1 MATTQI
7 QTVHTGADKAK
18 LGLAVAL
25 VLAALSGFYLLGQQ
39 GQWLQW
45 GVLLACLAGAVVVF
59 FLSESGRQL
68 AGFGR
73 EAWREVRKVV
83 WPARKEAMQIT
94 AYVFGCADHGAVPLA
109 VGQDA
114 GMAFLRFDSG
124 MEKIMTDAVASPSA
138 VSPMAASANPDLR
151 WYVVH
156 AYSGMEKAVERNIL
170 ERIARSGMQHKFGRI
185 LVPMEEVVEV
195 KNGQKRTTE
204 RKFFPGYV
212 LVEMIMDDES
222 WHLVKHTNKVTGFVG
237 GAKNRPAP
245 ISEAEVMKIVNQMQ
259 EGTEKPRHKVE
270 FVVGEYVRVKDG
282 PFTDFNGSVED
293 VNYEK
298 SKVRVSVTIFG
309 RSTPVELEFS
319 QIEKT

>member
-1 MATTQI
+1 
-7 QTVHTGADKAK
+7 
-18 LGLAVAL
+18 
-25 VLAALSGFYLLGQQ
+25 
-39 GQWLQW
+39 
-45 GVLLACLAGAVVVF
+45 
-59 FLSESGRQL
+59 
-68 AGFGR
+68 
-73 EAWREVRKVV
+73 
-83 WPARKEAMQIT
+83 
-94 AYVFGCADHGAVPLA
+94 
-109 VGQDA
+109 
-114 GMAFLRFDSG
+114 
-124 MEKIMTDAVASPSA
+124 MTDDVLVPAVEA
-138 VSPMAASANPDLR
+138 AASAAAENPDLR

-156 AYSGMEKAVERNIL
+156 AYSGMEKAVERNIQ
-170 ERIARSGMQHKFGRI
+170 ERIVRSGMQAKFGRI
-185 LVPMEEVVEV
+185 LVPMEEVVEI
-195 KNGQKRTTE
+195 KNGQKKTTE

-212 LVEMIMDDES
+212 LVEMIMDDDT

-259 EGTEKPRHKVE
+259 EGTEKPRHKIE
-270 FVVGEYVRVKDG
+270 FVVGEFIRVKDG

>member
-1 MATTQI
+1 MTDVVETP
-7 QTVHTGADKAK
+7 
-18 LGLAVAL
+18 
-25 VLAALSGFYLLGQQ
+25 AA
-39 GQWLQW
+39 
-45 GVLLACLAGAVVVF
+45 
-59 FLSESGRQL
+59 E
-68 AGFGR
+68 
-73 EAWREVRKVV
+73 
-83 WPARKEAMQIT
+83 PT
-94 AYVFGCADHGAVPLA
+94 PLA
-109 VGQDA
+109 PA
-114 GMAFLRFDSG
+114 
-124 MEKIMTDAVASPSA
+124 T
-138 VSPMAASANPDLR
+138 NPDLR

-170 ERIARSGMQHKFGRI
+170 ERINRAGMQHKFGRI
-185 LVPMEEVVEV
+185 LVPMEEVVEI
-195 KNGQKRTTE
+195 KNGQKKTTE

-245 ISEAEVMKIVNQMQ
+245 ISQAEVMKIVNQMQ

-293 VNYEK
+293 VNYDK